1 MSRRMTI
8 AGTTAIVTGAA
19 SGIGRAVAVSLARR
33 GCTLILVDL
42 DMAGLEETKL
52 LLPGVTVVLHQ
63 LDLGNGDA
71 ITAFGA
77 RVAADHP
84 VIDILVNNAGV
95 ALGGTFEQLSP
106 SMFEWLFAI
115 NFWGVV
121 RMTRT
126 ILPLLHRSADAGLV
140 NVSSLFGLIAPPGQS
155 AYAASKFAVRGFSE
169 ALRHELKDTT
179 IGVTVVH
186 PGGVATAIATS
197 ARPAASMTDA
207 DRGSDLEKAAHLL
220 RLQPERAGELI
231 VEAIIRRQPRL
242 LIGADAKIASVIE
255 RLMPV
260 SYWTLLARGKGPQ
273 PHRAM
278 NDVALKAG

>member
-1 MSRRMTI
+1 MTI

-77 RVAADHP
+77 RVAADHQ

-106 SMFEWLFAI
+106 STFEWLFAI

-126 ILPLLHRSADAGLV
+126 ILPLLHRSADARLV

-169 ALRHELKDTT
+169 ALRHELKDTA

-207 DRGSDLEKAAHLL
+207 DRASDLEKAARLL
-220 RLQPERAGELI
+220 RLPPERAGELI

-242 LIGADAKIASVIE
+242 LIGVDAKIASIIE

-278 NDVALKAG
+278 NDVALKTG